1 MGGVPAA
8 YADAWARPQIQKPMR
23 VSDAEWRQAIGYAGR
38 FLDARA
44 SPALEFGWTGGELFD
59 VPRDGKPGGLV
70 WFQKGQTVRS
80 FGPEHAVLGNGTRVF
95 DRIARGEWVNPYSW
109 VLA

>member
-38 FLDARA
+38 FLDAGLALHSNSAGRA
-44 SPALEFGWTGGELFD
+44 ASFSTFRATASRAAWCGFKKARRFDLQGLNALCLATELASLTG
-59 VPRDGKPGGLV
+59 
-70 WFQKGQTVRS
+70 
-80 FGPEHAVLGNGTRVF
+80 
-95 DRIARGEWVNPYSW
+95 
-109 VLA
+109 